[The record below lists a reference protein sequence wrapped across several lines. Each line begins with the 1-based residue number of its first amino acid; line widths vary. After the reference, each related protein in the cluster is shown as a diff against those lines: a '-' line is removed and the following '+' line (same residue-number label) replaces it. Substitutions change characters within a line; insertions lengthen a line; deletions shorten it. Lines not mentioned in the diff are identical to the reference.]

1 MRLVQGAEPFAFSS
15 LDVLGR
21 RRHGLGVR
29 LSASIG
35 TSMQRVSSEPS
46 ELDEAW
52 STLMIAAQDGDKAA
66 YGRLLRECTPL
77 IRRIVRRGLRSDQV
91 DDVVQEVL
99 LTIHRARHTY
109 DPARSFSAWVIVL
122 AQRRAIDFL
131 RRSGR
136 SERREI
142 HSPIEYEQ
150 FAEAPVDPNRDL
162 SRDQES
168 GALRTALESLPPRQR
183 QAIEALALRQLSLE
197 EAAGETGRSKVAL
210 KVSMHRA
217 LNSLRGRFG
226 GSSD

>member
-1 MRLVQGAEPFAFSS
+1 MSIALGADPLAFSS

-21 RRHGLGVR
+21 FRHGSAARLG
-29 LSASIG
+29 ASSG
-35 TSMQRVSSEPS
+35 TTMQRVSSELS

-77 IRRIVRRGLRSDQV
+77 IRRVVRHGLRSDQI

-99 LTIHRARHTY
+99 LTVHRARHTY
-109 DPARSFSAWVIVL
+109 DPARSFSAWIIVI

-142 HSPIEYEQ
+142 YAPIEYER
-150 FAEAPVDPNRDL
+150 FAEEPVDPNRDL
-162 SRDQES
+162 SRDQDS
-168 GALRTALESLPPRQR
+168 GALRTALDSLPPGQR

-197 EAAGETGRSKVAL
+197 EAAGETGRSKGAL
-210 KVSMHRA
+210 KVNMHRA
-217 LNSLRGRFG
+217 LKSLRERFG
-226 GSSD
+226 GSSE